1 MFISS
6 VMERSEPTLA
16 PQWLRSSR
24 HVTSF
29 VTASSPL
36 HSDDPAPSKLANN
49 RSLSMN
55 MNNKE
60 SRHSAASDQAI
71 SSRTRWSSNSST
83 SPNFL
88 SYSSFRSHRH
98 RDMDKDINKYRETST
113 LGNHKSRD
121 LPDTSRKHRWEIF
134 EEEGLRR
141 SQSMIS
147 GRISEKWPRN
157 LSNAGKVNLTGNNG
171 PLASV
176 SGVDKAIECSTLG
189 TEEQQASHRVGRVR
203 SPGLGT
209 MTHLLPTGAKSTSAL
224 ADITAVAGNN
234 NSGLSS
240 LKQASSSGPSS
251 PISSKSIGRGLNMAE
266 TVAKG
271 PPCAQTTSQLSHA
284 NQRLEELVV
293 KQSRQLIPLV
303 AKTLTT
309 SHGLGFV
316 DLPSNSSSCA
326 HKSKIYSLSRLNL
339 SPGLLPNLSDK
350 PRTKVEVQQQTV
362 SSSHPVS
369 HSLSSKLRVFKP
381 TRERSGVNSSLSPNK
396 HRKGPNALLAVP
408 SSASTQSPAST
419 SERRPVGTMVEKK
432 LSSQARSRNDF
443 FNLMRKKS
451 TGSSSAVNVEGC
463 AVSPSS
469 LHKSGI
475 SEVLTAHD
483 IPQDQDASQ
492 CDESPRVEQSTEIFS
507 ENTSNSALSDGKNST
522 DKSFS
527 KSDAMLCSEEEEAA
541 FLRSL
546 GWEENDDEGGL
557 TEEEISAFYRDVTK
571 YINSKLSFK
580 IMQGVQSRFVMPLHS
595 GIGDVGGISS

>member
-1 MFISS
+1 
-6 VMERSEPTLA
+6 MERSEPKLA

-83 SPNFL
+83 SPNFQ

-98 RDMDKDINKYRETST
+98 RDKDINKYRETST

-121 LPDTSRKHRWEIF
+121 LPDTSTKHRWEIF

-176 SGVDKAIECSTLG
+176 SGVDTSIGCSTLG

-203 SPGLGT
+203 SPGLGI

-224 ADITAVAGNN
+224 ADITAVTGNN

-251 PISSKSIGRGLNMAE
+251 PISSKSTGRGLNMAE
-266 TVAKG
+266 AVAKG
-271 PPCAQTTSQLSHA
+271 PPCAKTTSQLSHA

-303 AKTLTT
+303 AKT
-309 SHGLGFV
+309 
-316 DLPSNSSSCA
+316 
-326 HKSKIYSLSRLNL
+326 
-339 SPGLLPNLSDK
+339 LLPNLSDK

-369 HSLSSKLRVFKP
+369 HSLSSKLHVFKP

-408 SSASTQSPAST
+408 SSASTQSPANNAASST
-419 SERRPVGTMVEKK
+419 SERKPVGTMVEKK

-451 TGSSSAVNVEGC
+451 TGSSSAINVEGC

-469 LHKSGI
+469 LHKCGV

-492 CDESPRVEQSTEIFS
+492 SDDSPRVEQSTEIFS
-507 ENTSNSALSDGKNST
+507 ENTSNSALSDGKNRT

-527 KSDAMLCSEEEEAA
+527 KSDAMFCSEEEEAA

>member
-1 MFISS
+1 
-6 VMERSEPTLA
+6 MERSEPTLA

-29 VTASSPL
+29 VTASLPL

-60 SRHSAASDQAI
+60 SRHSVASDRAI

-83 SPNFL
+83 SHNFR
-88 SYSSFRSHRH
+88 SYNSFRSHRH
-98 RDMDKDINKYRETST
+98 RDMDKDISKSRETST
-113 LGNHKSRD
+113 LGNHRSRD
-121 LPDTSRKHRWEIF
+121 LPDNSRKHRWEIF

-147 GRISEKWPRN
+147 GRISEKSPRN

-176 SGVDKAIECSTLG
+176 SGVDKAIDCSTLV
-189 TEEQQASHRVGRVR
+189 TEEQQASPRVGRVR

-209 MTHLLPTGAKSTSAL
+209 MTHLLPMGAKSASAL

-240 LKQASSSGPSS
+240 LEQAASSGPSS
-251 PISSKSIGRGLNMAE
+251 LISSKSTGRGLNMAE

-284 NQRLEELVV
+284 NQRLEELAI
-293 KQSRQLIPLV
+293 KQSRQLIPLKPLV
-303 AKTLTT
+303 AKT
-309 SHGLGFV
+309 S
-316 DLPSNSSSCA
+316 
-326 HKSKIYSLSRLNL
+326 
-339 SPGLLPNLSDK
+339 LPNLSDK

-362 SSSHPVS
+362 SSSHSVS
-369 HSLSSKLRVFKP
+369 HSLSSKLHVFKP

-396 HRKGPNALLAVP
+396 HRKGPNALLAIT
-408 SSASTQSPAST
+408 SSASTQSPANNAASST
-419 SERRPVGTMVEKK
+419 SERKPVATMVEKK

-469 LHKSGI
+469 LHKSGV

-483 IPQDQDASQ
+483 IPQDQDVSLS
-492 CDESPRVEQSTEIFS
+492 DESPRVEQSTEIVG

-527 KSDAMLCSEEEEAA
+527 KSDAILCSEEEEAA

>member
-1 MFISS
+1 
-6 VMERSEPTLA
+6 MEKSSEPTLA

-36 HSDDPAPSKLANN
+36 HPDDPVPSKLANN

-55 MNNKE
+55 MNNKVL
-60 SRHSAASDQAI
+60 RHPAASDRSV

-83 SPNFL
+83 SPNFR
-88 SYSSFRSHRH
+88 SYNSFRSHRH

-113 LGNHKSRD
+113 LRNHRSRD
-121 LPDTSRKHRWEIF
+121 LPDASRKHRWEIF
-134 EEEGLRR
+134 EDEGLRQ
-141 SQSMIS
+141 SQVMIS

-157 LSNAGKVNLTGNNG
+157 LSNAGKIKLTENNG

-176 SGVDKAIECSTLG
+176 SVVDKAIDCGIRPLV
-189 TEEQQASHRVGRVR
+189 TEERQASPGFGRVG
-203 SPGLGT
+203 SPGLGA
-209 MTHLLPTGAKSTSAL
+209 MTRGLPTGSSSTTGNKSESAL

-240 LKQASSSGPSS
+240 MKQAASSGPSS
-251 PISSKSIGRGLNMAE
+251 PISSKSIGRVLNMAE

-284 NQRLEELVV
+284 NHRIEELAM
-293 KQSRQLIPLV
+293 KQSRQLIPLKPLV
-303 AKTLTT
+303 AKA
-309 SHGLGFV
+309 SV
-316 DLPSNSSSCA
+316 
-326 HKSKIYSLSRLNL
+326 
-339 SPGLLPNLSDK
+339 PNPSDK
-350 PRTKVEVQQQTV
+350 PRSKVELLQQTV

-369 HSLSSKLRVFKP
+369 HSLSSKLHVLKP
-381 TRERSGVNSSLSPNK
+381 TTERNGVSSTGGNSSLSPNT
-396 HRKGPNALLAVP
+396 RSKGPNALLAVP
-408 SSASTQSPAST
+408 VSASTQSPASIAASSI
-419 SERRPVGTMVEKK
+419 SERKPVGTMGEKK

-451 TGSSSAVNVEGC
+451 IGSSSAVNVEGS

-469 LHKSGI
+469 LYNSGA
-475 SEVLTAHD
+475 SEVLSAHG
-483 IPQDQDASQ
+483 IPQDQDASLS
-492 CDESPRVEQSTEIFS
+492 DDSPRVEQSTEILG
-507 ENTSNSALSDGKNST
+507 ENTCNSDSSDGKNST
-522 DKSFS
+522 EKSFP
-527 KSDAMLCSEEEEAA
+527 KSDAIFCSEEEEAA

-557 TEEEISAFYRDVTK
+557 TEEEISAFYKDVTK
-571 YINSKLSFK
+571 YINSKLSYK
-580 IMQGVQSRFVMPLHS
+580 IMHGVQSRFLLPVHS